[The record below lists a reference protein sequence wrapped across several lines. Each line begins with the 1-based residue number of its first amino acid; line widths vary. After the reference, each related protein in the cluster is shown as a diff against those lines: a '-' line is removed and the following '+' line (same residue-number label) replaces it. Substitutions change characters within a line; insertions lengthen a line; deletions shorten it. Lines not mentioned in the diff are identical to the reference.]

1 MVTRKHVDKASSR
14 GGKPRVAIYTRV
26 STPEQAKREISVAD
40 QVKQLRAASHD
51 REWEVVAEFT
61 DAASAWKG
69 KRPGYDEML
78 RQATSPARPF
88 DIVFV
93 HSLSRYS
100 RKMLGSEQGFEIL
113 ESVGVKV
120 SSLTEMIEGDEGWLA
135 RSIIAMFSEQSSRE
149 TSKHVTRTRRENAL
163 QGFWNGG
170 TPPLGLKAVAVD
182 QDFGGKTKKRLA
194 EDEQWSPTV
203 RLIFKLHRE
212 GDGEG
217 HPLGTVGIA
226 SYLNANKVPT
236 RTGTLWHVSQVHRI
250 LTNEAYVGRVY
261 MNRVNRRT
269 GAERPREEWVFSP
282 APALVTER
290 EFEETQVRL
299 MERRPDHQ
307 APRITTSDVLLG
319 GLAHCQGCGGA
330 MSAGSGTSKTGKVYT
345 YYHCARRATRGA
357 SACPNPQRVPREKL
371 DETVLNALS
380 GQLLTGARV
389 MELTN
394 AVAKRRHEGAG
405 DEAKELAAVK
415 AALAALEKK
424 QAKLVHALL
433 DGKLSETATVRH
445 MQMEMETEQ
454 DRLRTLVRLRTAK
467 MKSELK
473 PLDLEQAERLSS
485 QLRQNLLLAPV
496 EISRRY
502 VRALVVRVDVGPG
515 EVIIQGES
523 QTLAGAAASAGADF
537 TGVHSS
543 EREWRTERDSNPR

>member
-1 MVTRKHVDKASSR
+1 M
-14 GGKPRVAIYTRV
+14 RV
-26 STPEQAKREISVAD
+26 
-40 QVKQLRAASHD
+40 
-51 REWEVVAEFT
+51 
-61 DAASAWKG
+61 G
-69 KRPGYDEML
+69 
-78 RQATSPARPF
+78 QATSPARPF

-182 QDFGGKTKKRLA
+182 QDFGRKTKKRLA

-269 GAERPREEWVFSP
+269 GA
-282 APALVTER
+282 
-290 EFEETQVRL
+290 
-299 MERRPDHQ
+299 
-307 APRITTSDVLLG
+307 
-319 GLAHCQGCGGA
+319 
-330 MSAGSGTSKTGKVYT
+330 
-345 YYHCARRATRGA
+345 
-357 SACPNPQRVPREKL
+357 
-371 DETVLNALS
+371 
-380 GQLLTGARV
+380 
-389 MELTN
+389 
-394 AVAKRRHEGAG
+394 
-405 DEAKELAAVK
+405 
-415 AALAALEKK
+415 
-424 QAKLVHALL
+424 

-445 MQMEMETEQ
+445 MQLEMETEQ

-502 VRALVVRVDVGPG
+502 VRALVGRVDVGPG

-523 QTLAGAAASAGADF
+523 QTLAGAAANAGADF

-543 EREWRTERDSNPR
+543 EREWRTEREFHFLENSKT